1 MAEQC
6 AEEAFP
12 TPQSSLFFPTLQT
25 SDLMSGR
32 AVRAETRSRAKD
44 DIKKVMAAIEHV
56 RRWEKRWVTVG
67 DTSLRIYKWVP
78 IVDPRD
84 EEKRR
89 LEGGKEQQHT
99 KERRL
104 QMSASRT
111 NSALLMLDLND
122 ENSNQSSLSETS
134 LLKGGDTSP
143 TPTPDRSQT
152 VTPTLLG
159 ELKTEDLQPPLL
171 GQQGDS
177 GVLLLEGTDDPPKL
191 RKEEPD
197 LKTSDFQATDTAACL
212 EPTKDLE
219 ERTAELGEALLLG
232 APSLKR
238 ICAEAQT
245 LEPSPPSDI

>member
-1 MAEQC
+1 
-6 AEEAFP
+6 
-12 TPQSSLFFPTLQT
+12 
-25 SDLMSGR
+25 MSGR

-89 LEGGKEQQHT
+89 LASSSEQQRT
-99 KERRL
+99 KERRAR
-104 QMSASRT
+104 MPSPRS
-111 NSALLMLDLND
+111 NPALLMLDLND

-159 ELKTEDLQPPLL
+159 ELKAEDSQPPLL
-171 GQQGDS
+171 GQEGDS
-177 GVLLLEGTDDPPKL
+177 GVLLLEGTDEPPML
-191 RKEEPD
+191 TKEEPNPKTAD
-197 LKTSDFQATDTAACL
+197 AQVQESGGPLKPEKAFEE
-212 EPTKDLE
+212 EPTPEAK
-219 ERTAELGEALLLG
+219 ELRLLG
-232 APSLKR
+232 APPLKR
-238 ICAEAQT
+238 IRTEAQDS
-245 LEPSPPSDI
+245 ESSKPSEA

>member
-1 MAEQC
+1 
-6 AEEAFP
+6 
-12 TPQSSLFFPTLQT
+12 
-25 SDLMSGR
+25 MSGR

-89 LEGGKEQQHT
+89 LAGSSEQQRT
-99 KERRL
+99 KDRRSQL
-104 QMSASRT
+104 PSLR
-111 NSALLMLDLND
+111 NNPALLMLDLND

-159 ELKTEDLQPPLL
+159 ELKAEDSQPPLL
-171 GQQGDS
+171 GQEGDS
-177 GVLLLEGTDDPPKL
+177 GVLLLEGTDEPPML
-191 RKEEPD
+191 TKEEPD
-197 LKTSDFQATDTAACL
+197 PKIADSQAPETAGL
-212 EPTKDLE
+212 TEPKKPCE
-219 ERTAELGEALLLG
+219 EMSPEADELPSLG
-232 APSLKR
+232 APPLKR
-238 ICAEAQT
+238 IRTEARDSESSQ
-245 LEPSPPSDI
+245 PSEA